1 MINQNKLI
9 TGKVPR
15 DYCIMSPLV
24 MNLLHVVLYHEDI
37 TLHIWIRKKPAIG
50 IHMANIH
57 QDGHSIRNMQMV
69 SNKFRIFKPFFV
81 YQIKGASCF
90 LSKTKLKKINLG
102 VRFLPLKIAF

>member
-24 MNLLHVVLYHEDI
+24 MNLLHFVLYHEDI
-37 TLHIWIRKKPAIG
+37 TLHIWIRKNPAIG

-57 QDGHSIRNMQMV
+57 QDGHSIKNMQVV
-69 SNKFRIFKPFFV
+69 SSNRVDSTHSCEANKCRIFKPYFYLSDKMFSMLN
-81 YQIKGASCF
+81 IK
-90 LSKTKLKKINLG
+90 KQ
-102 VRFLPLKIAF
+102 